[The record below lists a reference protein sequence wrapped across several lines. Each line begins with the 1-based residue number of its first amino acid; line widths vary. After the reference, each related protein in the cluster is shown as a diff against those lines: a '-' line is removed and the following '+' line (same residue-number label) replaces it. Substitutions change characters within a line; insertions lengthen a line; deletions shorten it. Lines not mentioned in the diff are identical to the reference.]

1 MSEKRRYMK
10 IEDVKFKQ
18 PLSGVK
24 RAKLKNDTLIVPEN
38 FIDEITRVLIANNI
52 KYTTIEDPAL
62 YPKEELDAGIQRYED
77 LEPGAFSGEKPV
89 LLITE
94 FDADALFEW
103 TKQMLEE
110 TIDPSYAQFLEDES
124 AEADEYYRTQYEYRP
139 D

>member
-1 MSEKRRYMK
+1 MSEKRKYMK

-18 PLSGVK
+18 PLSEVK

-38 FIDEITRVLIANNI
+38 FINEITRFLTANNI
-52 KYTTIEDPAL
+52 KYTTIKDPAL
-62 YPKEELDAGIQRYED
+62 YPKEKLDAGIQRYED
-77 LEPGAFSGEKPV
+77 LEPGAFSDEKSV

-94 FDADALFEW
+94 FDAEALFEW

-110 TIDPSYAQFLEDES
+110 TMDPSYRQFIEDES